1 MNQQEG
7 EMEHRNLTRRTLL
20 RASGV
25 ALGTPAWNNIV
36 RAKAAPVAPVAIA
49 RCRTYER
56 PEIERT
62 LAAMFDQIGGIGGL
76 VKNKTVAI
84 KLNLTGQPQRFPI
97 DPALPYRT
105 QPDTVLAA
113 AHLIA
118 RAGAK
123 RIRILETF
131 FPARQDMDLWARYQL
146 DINAINNVGCKVEW
160 ENGQNLGQAKQYVR
174 MKVASDPY
182 MYPAYDLNHSFHD
195 CDVYVSMSKLKN
207 HWIAGV
213 TMSLKNN
220 FGITPCSL
228 YGADCGPSGNE
239 NPRQE
244 RAGVCHNGI
253 VPTPAGVEK
262 ELHPDTPRDPGYR
275 VPRIV
280 ADLVRVRPIDLAIVD
295 GVESIRG
302 GEGVWNPGVQ
312 LIRPGVML
320 AGRNPVC
327 LDAVCMA
334 VMGYDPHADRG
345 TKPFVRGDNTL
356 KLCEAVGVGSTDL
369 SRIEV
374 AGLSVREALHDYGP
388 GPIGQ
393 KL

>member
-1 MNQQEG
+1 M
-7 EMEHRNLTRRTLL
+7 RDSNLSRRGLL
-20 RASGV
+20 GGLALAGV
-25 ALGTPAWNNIV
+25 GRL
-36 RAKAAPVAPVAIA
+36 KAAPTSTVAIA
-49 RCRTYER
+49 RCRTFDR
-56 PEIERT
+56 QQIEQSLRT
-62 LAAMFDQIGGIGGL
+62 MFDQIGGIGSL

-105 QPDTVLAA
+105 NPETVLAT

-118 RAGAK
+118 RAGAR

-131 FPARQDMDLWARYQL
+131 FPAAQDTALWARYQL

-160 ENGQNLGQAKQYVR
+160 ENAQNLGLAKQYVR
-174 MKVASDPY
+174 TKVPGQAY
-182 MYPAYDLNHSFHD
+182 MYPAYDLNHSFTD

-228 YGADCGPSGNE
+228 YGSDCGPSGNE
-239 NPRQE
+239 NPKQE
-244 RAGVCHNGI
+244 RGGVCHNGT
-253 VPTPAGVEK
+253 VPTPAGIEK
-262 ELHPDTPRDPGYR
+262 ELHPDSPRDPGYR

-280 ADLVRVRPIDLAIVD
+280 ADLVRVRPIDLAIID
-295 GVESIRG
+295 GIESIRG

-312 LIRPGVML
+312 IIKPGIML

-327 LDAVCMA
+327 LDAVGMA
-334 VMGYDPHADRG
+334 VMGYDPKSDRG

-356 KLCEAVGVGSTDL
+356 KLCEAAGVGTADL

-374 AGLSVREALHDYGP
+374 AGLSIKEALHDYGP

-393 KL
+393 KI